1 MKTKLFTL
9 LLAVAIIFQACDTK
23 KKSNNEE
30 MSHDDTE
37 MHDHEHMGDDHSHD
51 NDHMDSTSE
60 EMEENKLE
68 ASAVSK
74 EQLESML
81 SSYFSLKDAL
91 VNTSAKDAKEAASA
105 LVKNLTDEMSN
116 LKSLVAG
123 MQEKEDVEAIRA
135 DFEKLSSSMYQVV
148 KANPDKVEN
157 AVYKQ
162 YCPMAFNNKGAFW
175 LSQEETIMN
184 PYFGDKMLKCGKVQ
198 EEL

>member
-1 MKTKLFTL
+1 MKTKIFTTL
-9 LLAVAIIFQACDTK
+9 LAAAFIVQACDTK
-23 KKSNNEE
+23 KQANDEHAH
-30 MSHDDTE
+30 HDKAE
-37 MHDHEHMGDDHSHD
+37 MHDGEHMHGEGQAHAHA
-51 NDHMDSTSE
+51 E
-60 EMEENKLE
+60 EMNPDKME
-68 ASAVSK
+68 ASTVSK

-91 VNTSAKDAKEAASA
+91 VNTSAEEAKKAASD

-116 LKSLVAG
+116 LKSLVSG
-123 MQEKEDVEAIRA
+123 MQQKEDVEAIRA
-135 DFEKLSSSMYQVV
+135 DFEKLSSSMYNVV
-148 KANPDKVEN
+148 KANAVKVEG